1 MEIQRNQSANKMM
14 VRKLME
20 LMEYIDDKDHEQF
33 IRDMDFILNV
43 EGDSLNLKQE
53 KKLEYMFRKY

>member
-1 MEIQRNQSANKMM
+1 MM